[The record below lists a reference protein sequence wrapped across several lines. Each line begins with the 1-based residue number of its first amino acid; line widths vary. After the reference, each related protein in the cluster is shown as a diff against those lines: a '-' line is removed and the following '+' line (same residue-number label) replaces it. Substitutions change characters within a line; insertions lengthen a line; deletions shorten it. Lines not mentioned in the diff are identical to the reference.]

1 MKRRAPMRKKYYEI
15 YRIKKIME
23 SEGSGVYIFLQ
34 SSKSLAGLV
43 PIGDAADENEA
54 FNILLDKLSL
64 WQNDIN
70 SQLGTGVTFIIGG
83 VSENIGDVSVFY
95 ESAESVLENR
105 MTGEKNSIVRV
116 SEIKRQYRR
125 FLLTI

>member
-43 PIGDAADENEA
+43 PIGDAADETKRLTY
-54 FNILLDKLSL
+54 FWIS
-64 WQNDIN
+64 
-70 SQLGTGVTFIIGG
+70 
-83 VSENIGDVSVFY
+83 SVCG
-95 ESAESVLENR
+95 R
-105 MTGEKNSIVRV
+105 
-116 SEIKRQYRR
+116 
-125 FLLTI
+125 TI